1 MINYF
6 FVLRRRRPPRT
17 TRTDTPFPY
26 TTLFRSAEGR
36 GRKDRIKIGFERG
49 NGSDRQSIGNDAI
62 ALGAELIG
70 PGRLGAAERD
80 EVIHRPL
87 PPVRGAVNISFGA
100 SYTPLA
106 CKPSR
111 SAKRR
116 VGKVCVSTCKSGRSL
131 YH

>member
-1 MINYF
+1 MLIGCLF
-6 FVLRRRRPPRT
+6 FFFSKQKTAYEMRISDWSSDVCSSDLEALGPLAIEAAP
-17 TRTDTPFPY
+17 
-26 TTLFRSAEGR
+26 AEGR
-36 GRKDRIKIGFERG
+36 CRKDRIKIGFERG

-87 PPVRGAVNISFGA
+87 PPVRGAINISFGA

-106 CKPSR
+106 CKPSI
-111 SAKRR
+111 
-116 VGKVCVSTCKSGRSL
+116 VSLSIRM
-131 YH
+131 